1 MENKV
6 KASKMAETQVL
17 YFTNVL
23 ADALAVLEKDFG
35 DKYEDED
42 RRCEQVENVR
52 KSLKTAIEATA
63 LLYAYEVQSRIFIE
77 AEQNK

>member
-6 KASKMAETQVL
+6 RTSKMAETQVINL
-17 YFTNVL
+17 ANVL
-23 ADALAVLEKDFG
+23 ADALTELEKKFG

-52 KSLKTAIEATA
+52 KSLKASIEATA
-63 LLYAYEVQSRIFIE
+63 LLYAYEVQSRAFVE
-77 AEQNK
+77 AEENK

>member
-17 YFTNVL
+17 DFANVL
-23 ADALAVLEKDFG
+23 ADALTELEKNF
-35 DKYEDED
+35 DKYEEED
-42 RRCEQVENVR
+42 RRCEQVEVVR
-52 KSLKTAIEATA
+52 QSLKAAIEATA
-63 LLYAYEVQSRIFIE
+63 LLYAYEVQSRTFIE

>member
-77 AEQNK
+77 AEQNN